1 MVSGGEVVGL
11 TEQEIKT
18 LLNVLSAI
26 EDDDMKRIKD
36 KLKNMCI

>member
-11 TEQEIKT
+11 TEKEIET
-18 LLNVLSAI
+18 LLNVLRAI
-26 EDDDMKRIKD
+26 EDEDIKRIKD